1 MLKLWEEKIVMDTN
15 RINEINAK
23 VHQSTDLD
31 GALSVYNLLK
41 SNGYEIKSNMGSLM
55 DYCKTRGLDRVK
67 SNIELLVRYDEEL
80 SNKENVTK
88 DFYASVYSNDKSGIL
103 DRIEAIVNADT
114 KYNIETDARYHGDN
128 KPDNGKSIFT
138 MKIEELKK
146 KMGGDTTS
154 SKLEHA
160 RKSLE
165 DNYVAFRNLTAEDL
179 KSTKALKLRETIDQ
193 NRYYIN
199 QLEGM
204 SSKNSYS
211 IDSIDMVNAF
221 NADVKELYNFINGL
235 NLNDDSKKA
244 LIDEFGALR
253 TKINDYRNYIANLQ
267 ATGKKYDA
275 LLAEMD
281 VVKVGKSVKKSEV
294 KAAPEEKKEEKVE
307 PKEEVK
313 TGTEPVKKEEP
324 KKDDK
329 ASEPEKEE
337 VKETD
342 NNVLLSVGDIVT
354 YNGRSSA
361 IADIGAPEGLV
372 VGQEYKVEKVVIY
385 KGLSYAKL
393 EGVDKLVDIICLDKV
408 MKKDIEEP
416 TKEDDKKT
424 EEEKNT
430 GEIKVEE
437 AVPFKIEEINEGP
450 EKKKEEPKE
459 EPTTKV
465 EEKPAE
471 ASDNSEK
478 TDDEKEKHDYKVKSI
493 RKTVGKYA
501 PWAWR
506 TAAVIGIATST
517 FTPAV
522 IIAGGWLAAE
532 AIRFCVKRN
541 YRLPKFG
548 KFKDKMASKWHEIS
562 EKGEI
567 SEEESKDAEA
577 VVSEIDNATKE
588 AEQAEAM
595 REPEKAEF
603 LAGDVDAEELSRDIE
618 ATMDAQ
624 KSEKEKE
631 TLVNNIRSDRV
642 TDEELNKLADAYI
655 KEGKIESGEYD
666 RETLKSKVLDSI
678 VEEYKST
685 DIKENTAGRT
695 L

>member
-1 MLKLWEEKIVMDTN
+1 MDTN

-55 DYCKTRGLDRVK
+55 DYCRTRGLDRVK

-88 DFYASVYSNDKSGIL
+88 DFYASVCSNDKSGIL

-146 KMGGDTTS
+146 KMGGDTIS

-165 DNYVAFRNLTAEDL
+165 DNYAAFRNLTAEDL
-179 KSTKALKLRETIDQ
+179 KSTKALKLREAIDQ

-313 TGTEPVKKEEP
+313 NVTEPVKTEEP
-324 KKDDK
+324 KKDNK

-342 NNVLLSVGDIVT
+342 NNDLLSVGDIVT

-393 EGVDKLVDIICLDKV
+393 VGVDKLVDIICLDKV

-416 TKEDDKKT
+416 IKEDDKKT

-430 GEIKVEE
+430 DEMKVGE

-459 EPTTKV
+459 ESTTKV

-493 RKTVGKYA
+493 RKTVGKYV
-501 PWAWR
+501 PWVWR

-517 FTPAV
+517 FTSAV

-548 KFKDKMASKWHEIS
+548 KFKDKMASKCHEIS

-631 TLVNNIRSDRV
+631 TLVNSIRSDSV

>member
-1 MLKLWEEKIVMDTN
+1 MDTN
-15 RINEINAK
+15 RINEINAE
-23 VHQSTDLD
+23 VHKSTDLD

-41 SNGYEIKSNMGSLM
+41 NNGYEIKSNMGSLM

-80 SNKENVTK
+80 GNKAKVTK
-88 DFYASVYSNDKSGIL
+88 DFYASIYSNDKSGIL

-146 KMGGDTTS
+146 KMGGDTIS
-154 SKLEHA
+154 SKLEKA

-179 KSTKALKLRETIDQ
+179 KSTKALKLREAIDQ

-211 IDSIDMVNAF
+211 IDSIDRVNAF

-267 ATGKKYDA
+267 ATSKKYDA

-294 KAAPEEKKEEKVE
+294 KAASEEKKEEKVE
-307 PKEEVK
+307 PKGEVK
-313 TGTEPVKKEEP
+313 TGTEPVKTEEP

-329 ASEPEKEE
+329 DTEPEKEE
-337 VKETD
+337 AKETV
-342 NNVLLSVGDIVT
+342 NNVLLSVGDVVT
-354 YNGRSSA
+354 YNGKSPA

-372 VGQEYKVEKVVIY
+372 LGQEYKVEKVVIY

-393 EGVDKLVDIICLDKV
+393 EGVDKLVDIVCLDKV
-408 MKKDIEEP
+408 MKNDMEEP

-430 GEIKVEE
+430 GEIKVGE

-459 EPTTKV
+459 EPKTKV

-478 TDDEKEKHDYKVKSI
+478 TDDVKEKHDYKVKSI

-501 PWAWR
+501 PWVWR

-588 AEQAEAM
+588 ADQAEAM
-595 REPEKAEF
+595 REPEKAET
-603 LAGDVDAEELSRDIE
+603 LAGDVDAEELSRDIQ

-631 TLVNNIRSDRV
+631 TLVNNIRSDSV
-642 TDEELNKLADAYI
+642 TDEELNKLADGYI
-655 KEGKIESGEYD
+655 KAGKIEPGEYD

-685 DIKENTAGRT
+685 DVKENTTGRT

>member
-1 MLKLWEEKIVMDTN
+1 MDTN

-114 KYNIETDARYHGDN
+114 KYNIETDARYHDDN
-128 KPDNGKSIFT
+128 KPDNGKSLFT

-146 KMGGDTTS
+146 KMGGDTIS

-179 KSTKALKLRETIDQ
+179 KSTKALKLREAIDQ

-199 QLEGM
+199 QLEGI

-313 TGTEPVKKEEP
+313 NVTEPVKTEEP

-329 ASEPEKEE
+329 ATEPEKEE
-337 VKETD
+337 VKESV
-342 NNVLLSVGDIVT
+342 NNDLLSVGDIVT

-416 TKEDDKKT
+416 NKEDDKKT

-430 GEIKVEE
+430 DEMKVGE
-437 AVPFKIEEINEGP
+437 AVPFKIEEINEGL

-471 ASDNSEK
+471 GSDNSEK

-548 KFKDKMASKWHEIS
+548 KFKDKMASKCHEIS

-595 REPEKAEF
+595 REPEKAES
-603 LAGDVDAEELSRDIE
+603 LADDVDAEELSRDIE

>member
-1 MLKLWEEKIVMDTN
+1 MDTN

-41 SNGYEIKSNMGSLM
+41 NNGYEIKSNMGSLM

-88 DFYASVYSNDKSGIL
+88 DFYASVCSNDKSGIL

-128 KPDNGKSIFT
+128 KPDNGKSLFT

-146 KMGGDTTS
+146 KMGGDTIS

-165 DNYVAFRNLTAEDL
+165 DNYAAFRNLTAEDL
-179 KSTKALKLRETIDQ
+179 KSTKALKLREAIDQ

-313 TGTEPVKKEEP
+313 NVTEPVKTEEP
-324 KKDDK
+324 KKDNK

-342 NNVLLSVGDIVT
+342 NNDLLSVGDIVT

-416 TKEDDKKT
+416 IKEDDKKT

-430 GEIKVEE
+430 DEMKVGE

-450 EKKKEEPKE
+450 EKKNEEPKE

-493 RKTVGKYA
+493 RKTVGKYV
-501 PWAWR
+501 PWVWR

-548 KFKDKMASKWHEIS
+548 KFKDKMTSKWHEIS

-577 VVSEIDNATKE
+577 VVSEIDKATKE

-595 REPEKAEF
+595 REPEKAES

-655 KEGKIESGEYD
+655 KEGKIEPGEYD
-666 RETLKSKVLDSI
+666 RETLKAKVLDSI

>member
-1 MLKLWEEKIVMDTN
+1 MDTN
-15 RINEINAK
+15 RINEINAE
-23 VHQSTDLD
+23 VHKSTDLD

-41 SNGYEIKSNMGSLM
+41 NNGYEIKSNMGSLM

-67 SNIELLVRYDEEL
+67 SNIELLVKYDEEL

-146 KMGGDTTS
+146 KMGGDTIS
-154 SKLEHA
+154 SKLEKA

-165 DNYVAFRNLTAEDL
+165 DNYAAFRNLTAEDL
-179 KSTKALKLRETIDQ
+179 KSTKALKLREAIDQ

-211 IDSIDMVNAF
+211 IDSIDRVNAF

-267 ATGKKYDA
+267 ATSKKYDA

-294 KAAPEEKKEEKVE
+294 KAASEEKKEEKVE
-307 PKEEVK
+307 PKKEVK
-313 TGTEPVKKEEP
+313 TGTEPVKTEEP

-329 ASEPEKEE
+329 ATEPEKEE
-337 VKETD
+337 VKETV
-342 NNVLLSVGDIVT
+342 NNDLLSVGDVVT
-354 YNGRSSA
+354 YNGKSPA

-393 EGVDKLVDIICLDKV
+393 EGVDKLVDIVCLDKV
-408 MKKDIEEP
+408 MKKDM
-416 TKEDDKKT
+416 
-424 EEEKNT
+424 
-430 GEIKVEE
+430 
-437 AVPFKIEEINEGP
+437 
-450 EKKKEEPKE
+450 EEPKE

-465 EEKPAE
+465 EEKPSE

-478 TDDEKEKHDYKVKSI
+478 TDDKKEKHDYKVKSI

-501 PWAWR
+501 PWVWR

-588 AEQAEAM
+588 ADQAEAM
-595 REPEKAEF
+595 REPEKAES
-603 LAGDVDAEELSRDIE
+603 LAGDVDAEELSRDIQ

-631 TLVNNIRSDRV
+631 TLVNNIRSDSV
-642 TDEELNKLADAYI
+642 TDEELNKLADGYI
-655 KEGKIESGEYD
+655 KAGKIEPGEYD

-685 DIKENTAGRT
+685 DVKENTTGRT

>member
-1 MLKLWEEKIVMDTN
+1 MDTN
-15 RINEINAK
+15 RINEINAE

-41 SNGYEIKSNMGSLM
+41 NNGYEIKSNMGSLM

-80 SNKENVTK
+80 GNKAKVTK

-103 DRIEAIVNADT
+103 DKIEAIVNADT

-146 KMGGDTTS
+146 KMGGDTIS

-179 KSTKALKLRETIDQ
+179 KSTKALKLREAIDQ

-211 IDSIDMVNAF
+211 IDSIDKVNAF

-267 ATGKKYDA
+267 ATSKKYDA

-313 TGTEPVKKEEP
+313 TGTEPVKTEEP

-329 ASEPEKEE
+329 DTEPEKEE
-337 VKETD
+337 AKETV
-342 NNVLLSVGDIVT
+342 NNVLLSVGDVVT
-354 YNGRSSA
+354 YNGKSPA

-393 EGVDKLVDIICLDKV
+393 EGVDKLVDIVCLDKV
-408 MKKDIEEP
+408 MKKDMEEP

-430 GEIKVEE
+430 GEIKVGE

-459 EPTTKV
+459 ESTTKV

-501 PWAWR
+501 PWVWR
-506 TAAVIGIATST
+506 TAAVI
-517 FTPAV
+517 
-522 IIAGGWLAAE
+522 L
-532 AIRFCVKRN
+532 
-541 YRLPKFG
+541 
-548 KFKDKMASKWHEIS
+548 
-562 EKGEI
+562 
-567 SEEESKDAEA
+567 
-577 VVSEIDNATKE
+577 ID
-588 AEQAEAM
+588 
-595 REPEKAEF
+595 
-603 LAGDVDAEELSRDIE
+603 L
-618 ATMDAQ
+618 
-624 KSEKEKE
+624 
-631 TLVNNIRSDRV
+631 TL
-642 TDEELNKLADAYI
+642 
-655 KEGKIESGEYD
+655 
-666 RETLKSKVLDSI
+666 
-678 VEEYKST
+678 
-685 DIKENTAGRT
+685 
-695 L
+695 

>member
-1 MLKLWEEKIVMDTN
+1 MDTN
-15 RINEINAK
+15 RINEINAE
-23 VHQSTDLD
+23 VHKSTDLD

-41 SNGYEIKSNMGSLM
+41 NNGYEIKSNMGSLM

-80 SNKENVTK
+80 GNKEKVTK
-88 DFYASVYSNDKSGIL
+88 DFYASIYSNDKSGIL
-103 DRIEAIVNADT
+103 DRIETIVNADT
-114 KYNIETDARYHGDN
+114 KYNVETDARYHGNN

-138 MKIEELKK
+138 MKIEELKR
-146 KMGGDTTS
+146 KMGGDNVS
-154 SKLEHA
+154 SKLEKA

-165 DNYVAFRNLTAEDL
+165 DNYAAFRNLTAEDL
-179 KSTKALKLRETIDQ
+179 KSTKALKLREAIDQ

-204 SSKNSYS
+204 SSRSSYS
-211 IDSIDMVNAF
+211 IDSIDKINEF

-235 NLNDDSKKA
+235 NLNDDTRKA
-244 LIDEFGALR
+244 LIDEFGVLR

-275 LLAEMD
+275 LLVEMN
-281 VVKVGKSVKKSEV
+281 VVKTGKSVKKSEV
-294 KAAPEEKKEEKVE
+294 KAAPIEKEEEKVE
-307 PKEEVK
+307 PVK
-313 TGTEPVKKEEP
+313 VEPVKAEEP
-324 KKDDK
+324 VKT
-329 ASEPEKEE
+329 EKSKEDE
-337 VKETD
+337 VIEID
-342 NNVLLSVGDIVT
+342 NSKLIAVGDKVT
-354 YNGRSSA
+354 YNGKSPA
-361 IADIGAPEGLV
+361 IVDIGDPEGLV
-372 VGQEYKVEKVVIY
+372 VGEEYKVEKVVIY

-393 EGVDKLVDIICLDKV
+393 EGVDKLVDIVCLDKV
-408 MKKDIEEP
+408 MKKDMEEP

-430 GEIKVEE
+430 GEIKVGE

-478 TDDEKEKHDYKVKSI
+478 TDNEKEKHDYKVKSI

-501 PWAWR
+501 PWVWR

-588 AEQAEAM
+588 ADQAEAM
-595 REPEKAEF
+595 REPEKAES
-603 LAGDVDAEELSRDIE
+603 LAGDVDAEELSRDIQ

-631 TLVNNIRSDRV
+631 TLVNNIRSDSV
-642 TDEELNKLADAYI
+642 TDEELNKLADGYI
-655 KEGKIESGEYD
+655 KAGKIEPGEYD

-685 DIKENTAGRT
+685 DVKENTTGRT

>member
-1 MLKLWEEKIVMDTN
+1 MDTN

-128 KPDNGKSIFT
+128 KPDNGKSLFT

-146 KMGGDTTS
+146 KMGGDTIS

-165 DNYVAFRNLTAEDL
+165 DNYAAFRNLTAEDL
-179 KSTKALKLRETIDQ
+179 KSTKALKLREAIDQ

-294 KAAPEEKKEEKVE
+294 KAAPEEKKEEKVDL
-307 PKEEVK
+307 KEEVK
-313 TGTEPVKKEEP
+313 TGTEPVKTEEP

-342 NNVLLSVGDIVT
+342 NNNLLSVGDIVT
-354 YNGRSSA
+354 YNGKSSA

-430 GEIKVEE
+430 GEIKVGE

-493 RKTVGKYA
+493 RKTVGKFA
-501 PWAWR
+501 PWVWR

-548 KFKDKMASKWHEIS
+548 KFKDKMASKCHEIS

-595 REPEKAEF
+595 RDPEKAEF

-631 TLVNNIRSDRV
+631 TLVNSIRSDSV
-642 TDEELNKLADAYI
+642 TDEELNKLADAYV
-655 KEGKIESGEYD
+655 KEGKIEPGEYD